1 LPGGGDRE
9 RRLIPL
15 FPLPGVVL
23 FPGTL
28 LPLHVFEP
36 RYRVMLAHALRGD
49 RVLGMSMIDGS
60 AEPSDPPPLVALG
73 GAGRIVEEE
82 ELEDGRFNIILEGLY
97 RYRILAEEPTDP
109 YRSAT
114 VEIMPTLGFPAPESE
129 RSAVAAVRALFEH
142 LQPVMELP
150 PLPSEELSAE
160 RLAGELALRLRWP
173 PDALQEL
180 LSTDL
185 LPARFEAIARRLGE
199 WKQTTDFLHPYR
211 GEPNPLGN

>member
-1 LPGGGDRE
+1 
-9 RRLIPL
+9 
-15 FPLPGVVL
+15 VL

-60 AEPSDPPPLVALG
+60 AEPADPPALVPLG

-97 RYRILAEEPTDP
+97 RYRILSEEPSAP

-114 VEIMPTLGFPAPESE
+114 VEIVPTRGFRDPAME
-129 RSAVAAVRALFEH
+129 RSAVTAVRELFAS
-142 LQPVMELP
+142 LQPVMDLP
-150 PLPSEELSAE
+150 PLPSEEVGAE

-173 PDALQEL
+173 PEALQDLLAADL
-180 LSTDL
+180 LS
-185 LPARFEAIARRLGE
+185 ARFEAIAERLSE
-199 WKQTTDFLHPYR
+199 WKKTTDFLHPFR

>member
-36 RYRVMLAHALRGD
+36 RYRVMLVHALRGD

-60 AEPSDPPPLVALG
+60 AEPADPPALVPLG

-97 RYRILAEEPTDP
+97 RYRILAEEPTSP

-114 VEIMPTLGFPAPESE
+114 VEIVPTRGFPAPAIE
-129 RSAVAAVRALFEH
+129 RSAIAAVRDLFGH
-142 LQPVMELP
+142 LQTVMDLP
-150 PLPSEELSAE
+150 PLPSEALDAE

-180 LSTDL
+180 LATDL
-185 LPARFEAIARRLGE
+185 LPARFEAIAERLRE
-199 WKQTTDFLHPYR
+199 WKKTTDFLSPYR
-211 GEPNPLGN
+211 GESNPLGN